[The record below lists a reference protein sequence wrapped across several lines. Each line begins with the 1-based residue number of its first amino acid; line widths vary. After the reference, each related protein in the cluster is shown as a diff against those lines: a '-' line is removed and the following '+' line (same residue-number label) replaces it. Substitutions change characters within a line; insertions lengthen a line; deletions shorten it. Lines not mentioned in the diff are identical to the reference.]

1 MSKYNDVKMHDNDP
15 DGKPLKATALKYD
28 KTRNN
33 APCVIASGT
42 GYAAERIIQMGMEN
56 GIMIYHDDNA
66 ASLLANLELGQEI
79 PEELYQIVVNI
90 YMHLLETAEEHTI
103 NTENKFKSE

>member
-1 MSKYNDVKMHDNDP
+1 MSKYNETKIGYNDSN
-15 DGKPLKATALKYD
+15 GKPLKAAALKYD
-28 KTRNN
+28 KTKDN

-42 GYAAERIIQMGMEN
+42 GYAAERIIQMGLKN
-56 GIMIYHDDNA
+56 GITIYHDDSA

-90 YMHLLETAEEHTI
+90 YMHLLETAER
-103 NTENKFKSE
+103 NC